1 MRLETTSPRWS
12 SLTKLV
18 VALTL
23 VGVFTG
29 LLIQFRHIVGPLLM
43 AFVLSYLLYPIV
55 SVIRQRTK
63 MNWRL
68 TTTLIFVLIVIALL
82 GLLTWGGFTVVDQ
95 INSLIRFLQ
104 KAIANLPA
112 YLEQLSATKI
122 SIGPFEYSLQAFDLE
137 ALGSQLLGMIQPILS
152 QVGSLVTGLATGA
165 ASTLGWGA
173 FTLLISYF
181 IVSETG
187 GSSNRLLSLDIP
199 GYEYDVERI
208 GKELGRIWNA
218 FLRGQ
223 IILIALTIVVYTIAL
238 GSLQVRF
245 FFGLAVL
252 AGLARFVPYVGPA
265 IAWVVYFLVSIFQG
279 HTVFGLSPFWYAA
292 LVVGIG
298 LLLDNSIDSLITP
311 RLMGNALQVHPAAV
325 MVAALT
331 AATLLGII
339 GVLLAAPVLASIK
352 LVVAYAMR
360 KMFDLDPWEQLDK
373 ELTESGGKLS
383 LAYMDFGDMAKSLWN
398 WLNQSVL
405 MRISNLF
412 KKGKIK

>member
-1 MRLETTSPRWS
+1 MSQDVESPRWS
-12 SLTKLV
+12 SITKLV
-18 VALTL
+18 VALTF
-23 VGVFTG
+23 VGVFAG

-43 AFVLSYLLYPIV
+43 AFVLSYLLYPVV
-55 SVIRQRTK
+55 STLCKHTR
-63 MNWRL
+63 MGWRL
-68 TTTLIFVLIVIALL
+68 TVTLIFVLIVLALL
-82 GLLTWGGFTVVDQ
+82 GALTWGGFTIVDQ
-95 INSLIRFLQ
+95 VNSLIGFLQ
-104 KAIANLPA
+104 KSIANLPD
-112 YLEQLSATKI
+112 YLEQISAWRIT
-122 SIGPFEYSLQAFDLE
+122 IGPFEYSLEGFDLE

-152 QVGSLVTGLATGA
+152 RLGTVVTGLASGA
-165 ASTLGWGA
+165 ASTLGWLG

-181 IVSETG
+181 ILSETE
-187 GSSNRLLSLDIP
+187 GSSSRLLSLDIP
-199 GYEYDVERI
+199 GYKYDVERI
-208 GKELGRIWNA
+208 GRELGRIWNA

-223 IILIALTIVVYTIAL
+223 IILIALTIVVYTIVL

-265 IAWVVYFLVSIFQG
+265 VAWVVYFLVSIFQG

-360 KMFDLDPWEQLDK
+360 KMFDLDPWEHLDK
-373 ELTESGGKLS
+373 ELAESEGKLS

-398 WLNQSVL
+398 WLNQSVII
-405 MRISNLF
+405 RIGNLL